1 MITITD
7 KANAQLV
14 ELMEGMGESVK
25 GLRIT
30 AKARSPLKIDY
41 ALAFVSNVDDY
52 PDDTKV
58 SPGSFD
64 IFIEPNSVNYVKGVT
79 IDYVDHFGQGA
90 FKFENAAYLNKKL
103 EGPIESKVKQILD
116 EMINPGVASHGGF
129 VTLMDVKDNVVYV
142 ELGGGCQGC
151 GMADVTLK
159 QGIETIIKS
168 KVPEVTAVY
177 DVTDHAEG
185 KNPYYQAS
193 AK

>member
-1 MITITD
+1 MITLTD
-7 KANAQLV
+7 KATEQLV
-14 ELMEGMGESVK
+14 ELMEGMGDSVK

-30 AKARSPLKIDY
+30 ARARSPLKIDY
-41 ALAFVSNVDDY
+41 SLAFVSDTEEY
-52 PDDTKV
+52 PDDTMISLDK
-58 SPGSFD
+58 FD
-64 IFIEPNSVNYVKGVT
+64 VYIEPESVTYVKGVT
-79 IDYVDHFGQGA
+79 IDFVDHFGQGA

-103 EGPIESKVKQILD
+103 DGPVESRIKQILD
-116 EMINPGVASHGGF
+116 EMINPGVASHGGV

-168 KVPEVTAVY
+168 KIPEITAVY
-177 DVTDHAEG
+177 DVTDHADG